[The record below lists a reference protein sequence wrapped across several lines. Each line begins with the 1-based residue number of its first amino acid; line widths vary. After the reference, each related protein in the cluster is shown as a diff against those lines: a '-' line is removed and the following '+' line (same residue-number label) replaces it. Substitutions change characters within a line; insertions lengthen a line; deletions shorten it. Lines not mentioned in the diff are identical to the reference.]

1 MTKRKADR
9 TERAARAGRVC
20 LTASHFA
27 SPSASSSSC
36 TAATSNNFIDFVP
49 LSGSR
54 ATRSRGV
61 QPRPSAPR
69 IINKNVHKKKNYEN
83 LNQNCELP
91 NLCMG
96 PTVRVFVCVSHAQ
109 LTRRAVCSK
118 NLHVCRKQLWRCLRR
133 RNIYL
138 SFSPPF
144 AVCLSPLLTIS

>member
-27 SPSASSSSC
+27 SPSYSSSSP
-36 TAATSNNFIDFVP
+36 TAATANNFIDFVP

-54 ATRSRGV
+54 ATRSRGE

-69 IINKNVHKKKNYEN
+69 IINKNRSRKKKKKILHN

-91 NLCMG
+91 YLCMS
-96 PTVRVFVCVSHAQ
+96 PLCVCLCVCVSHAQ

-118 NLHVCRKQLWRCLRR
+118 NLHVCRKQL
-133 RNIYL
+133 
-138 SFSPPF
+138 
-144 AVCLSPLLTIS
+144 